1 MSSQWG
7 IALIT
12 VPDLLGG
19 QKLIQMGAHPQQLT
33 RSKLST
39 PYCLFSLI
47 LWESVALRFKWCFN
61 TVW

>member
-47 LWESVALRFKWCFN
+47 LWESVALRFK
-61 TVW
+61 